1 MQETAVRDVP
11 PALGNPALA
20 RRLAGR
26 RPAVF
31 LDYDGVLSPI
41 VARPEDAVMS
51 ESMRTVVH
59 DLATR
64 VPVCVVT
71 GRDRGVAQQLMGVD
85 DLAVAG
91 SHGFDI
97 WTPTRGSLSDAYV
110 ARYTD
115 LVAEVTERLRD
126 EARGIPGAHVESK
139 RASVAVH
146 YRLVDPA
153 DRDRI
158 AATVRSVLDDYAG
171 RLKLTPGKMVYE
183 LGPNVDWNKGKAV
196 LYLIDVLGLDGDDV
210 VPIYLGD
217 DITDEYAFR
226 ALRDRGIGILV
237 GDPDDPEVAN
247 RTTAAHYAL
256 ASVDDVERFL
266 ATLT

>member
-1 MQETAVRDVP
+1 MQDTTVRDVP
-11 PALGNPALA
+11 PALGNPELT

-41 VARPEDAVMS
+41 VERPEDAVMS
-51 ESMRTVVH
+51 ESMRTVVR

-71 GRDRGVAQQLMGVD
+71 GRDRVVAQQLMGLD
-85 DLAVAG
+85 NLAVAG

-97 WTPTRGSLSDAYV
+97 WTPAQGSLSDTHV

-115 LVAEVTERLRD
+115 LVAEVTEKLRD
-126 EARGIPGAHVESK
+126 GICEIPGTHVEPK

-146 YRLVDPA
+146 YRLAEPA
-153 DRDRI
+153 DRDRVT
-158 AATVRSVLDDYAG
+158 ATVQAVLDAYSG
-171 RLKLTPGKMVYE
+171 KVKLTPGKMVYE
-183 LGPNVDWNKGKAV
+183 IGPNVDWNKGKAV
-196 LYLIDVLGLDGDDV
+196 LYLIEALGLDGDDV
-210 VPIYLGD
+210 VPLYFGD

-226 ALRDRGIGILV
+226 ALHDRGIGILV
-237 GDPDDPEVAN
+237 GDADDPEMAG
-247 RTTAAHYAL
+247 RTTAADFAL
-256 ASVDDVERFL
+256 ASVDDVEDFL
-266 ATLT
+266 STLT

>member
-1 MQETAVRDVP
+1 MQDTTVRDVP
-11 PALGNPALA
+11 PALGNPELA

-41 VARPEDAVMS
+41 VERPEDAVMS
-51 ESMRTVVH
+51 ERMRTVVR
-59 DLATR
+59 DLAGR

-71 GRDRGVAQQLMGVD
+71 GRDRTVAQQLMGID
-85 DLAVAG
+85 DLTIAG

-97 WTPTRGSLSDAYV
+97 WTPTRGALSDAYV
-110 ARYTD
+110 AQYTD
-115 LVAEVTERLRD
+115 LVAEVTTRLRD
-126 EARGIPGAHVESK
+126 ETRGIPGAHVEPK

-146 YRLVDPA
+146 YRQVDPA
-153 DRDRI
+153 DRHRI
-158 AATVRSVLDDYAG
+158 SATVQTVMDAYSG
-171 RLKLTPGKMVYE
+171 KLKLTPGKMVYE

-196 LYLIDVLGLDGDDV
+196 LYLIDVLGLDSDDI
-210 VPIYLGD
+210 VPLYLGD
-217 DITDEYAFR
+217 DITDEYAFQ

-247 RTTAAHYAL
+247 RTTAARYAL